1 MPASVKT
8 SEKTAVKTEKPPT
21 LARKT
26 QRRPQVRAVPW
37 NGLHAEA
44 KERFGIDRFRPGQR
58 EALEAIFSGHSVV
71 ALMPTGSGKSLC
83 YQLPSIF
90 LPNPVVV
97 VSPLI
102 ALMRDQQEKA
112 EDAEIA
118 VEKVDSTLSRTESGE
133 VIEAIESGI
142 SQLIYV
148 TPERLENSAF
158 LDMLAERRVSL
169 LAVDEAHC
177 ISQWGHDFR
186 PAYLNL
192 RYARQRMGDP
202 PVIALTAT
210 ATEPVLDDI
219 RKHLGIEDA
228 AVINTGTERENLEL
242 SVRMAVNSANKREW
256 LLKLL
261 NEEDGTG
268 IVYTASIHSANELEE
283 WLTANGISA
292 GRYHA
297 KLKRSERE
305 AVQQKFMRGE
315 YKVLFATKAF
325 GLGIDKPD
333 IRFVYHYEFP
343 DSLETYYQEAGR
355 AGRDGKPARAVL
367 LYRLED
373 RRIQRFFLL
382 SRYPKLEECR
392 RVLEAVGEAAGVS
405 EIAQRADL
413 PRRRTQVILHLL
425 RESGFIRR
433 TRRGYAHKVKPV
445 GEEELAQA
453 HATFD
458 ERGKQDR
465 SRLDE
470 MMHYAESGRCRK
482 QILRTYFGEDEG
494 KACGVCDNCTRVV
507 EAKVIPIYASQPVT
521 EVETAIGTI
530 VTTAPETLPQKERE
544 SRFKPG
550 DLVRHLRFGSGTV
563 LDADGRD
570 LMVRFDEGKTRKIR
584 STYVRPLAKTA

>member
-8 SEKTAVKTEKPPT
+8 PEKTAVKSEKPQT
-21 LARKT
+21 LGRKT

-58 EALEAIFSGHSVV
+58 EALEAIFCGHSVV

-148 TPERLENSAF
+148 TPERLENGAF

-210 ATEPVLDDI
+210 ATEAVLDDI

-228 AVINTGTERENLEL
+228 AVINTGTERENLEF

-261 NEEDGTG
+261 KEEEGTG
-268 IVYTASIHSANELEE
+268 IVYTASIHSANELQE

-433 TRRGYAHKVKPV
+433 SRRGYAHKVKPV
-445 GEEELAQA
+445 GEEELAQV

-465 SRLDE
+465 GRLDE

-494 KACGVCDNCTRVV
+494 EPCGACDNCTRVV
-507 EAKVIPIYASQPVT
+507 EAKVVPIYASQPVT

>member
-8 SEKTAVKTEKPPT
+8 SEKSAVKTEKPRTP
-21 LARKT
+21 APKT

-58 EALEAIFSGHSVV
+58 EALEAIFCGHSVV

-118 VEKVDSTLSRTESGE
+118 VEKVDSTLSRAESGE

-210 ATEPVLDDI
+210 ATEAVLDDI

-228 AVINTGTERENLEL
+228 AVINTGTERENLEPL
-242 SVRMAVNSANKREW
+242 GQNGREQREQARMAAEVAQR
-256 LLKLL
+256 
-261 NEEDGTG
+261 
-268 IVYTASIHSANELEE
+268 
-283 WLTANGISA
+283 
-292 GRYHA
+292 
-297 KLKRSERE
+297 
-305 AVQQKFMRGE
+305 RGWH
-315 YKVLFATKAF
+315 
-325 GLGIDKPD
+325 GDC
-333 IRFVYHYEFP
+333 
-343 DSLETYYQEAGR
+343 
-355 AGRDGKPARAVL
+355 
-367 LYRLED
+367 LYREHS
-373 RRIQRFFLL
+373 QC
-382 SRYPKLEECR
+382 E
-392 RVLEAVGEAAGVS
+392 
-405 EIAQRADL
+405 
-413 PRRRTQVILHLL
+413 
-425 RESGFIRR
+425 R
-433 TRRGYAHKVKPV
+433 TRRVA
-445 GEEELAQA
+445 
-453 HATFD
+453 
-458 ERGKQDR
+458 DR
-465 SRLDE
+465 
-470 MMHYAESGRCRK
+470 K
-482 QILRTYFGEDEG
+482 
-494 KACGVCDNCTRVV
+494 
-507 EAKVIPIYASQPVT
+507 
-521 EVETAIGTI
+521 
-530 VTTAPETLPQKERE
+530 
-544 SRFKPG
+544 
-550 DLVRHLRFGSGTV
+550 RHLRRKVPCQAEAQRTRSGPSEV
-563 LDADGRD
+563 HA
-570 LMVRFDEGKTRKIR
+570 
-584 STYVRPLAKTA
+584 

>member
-1 MPASVKT
+1 MPASPRAPEATSVKT
-8 SEKTAVKTEKPPT
+8 KKPT
-21 LARKT
+21 TRTVRKHP
-26 QRRPQVRAVPW
+26 RGVPW
-37 NGLHAEA
+37 SRLHAEA
-44 KERFGIDRFRPGQR
+44 KERFGIERFRPGQR
-58 EALEAIFSGHSVV
+58 EALEAIFRGHSVV

-83 YQLPSIF
+83 YQLPSVF
-90 LPNPVVV
+90 LPDPVVV

-118 VEKVDSTLSRTESGE
+118 VEKVDSTLTRAQSGE
-133 VIEAIESGI
+133 ALEAIESGA

-177 ISQWGHDFR
+177 VSQWGHDFR

-210 ATEPVLDDI
+210 ATEAVLDDI
-219 RKHLGIEDA
+219 RKTLGIEDA
-228 AVINTGTERENLEL
+228 AVINTGTERENLQF

-261 NEEDGTG
+261 KEEEGAG
-268 IVYTASIHSANELEE
+268 IVYTASVHSANELEE
-283 WLTANGISA
+283 WLTGHGVAA
-292 GRYHA
+292 GKYHA

-305 AVQQKFMRGE
+305 AVHQKFMRGE

-355 AGRDGKPARAVL
+355 AGRDGKPSRAVL

-382 SRYPKLEECR
+382 SRYPKLEDCR
-392 RVLEAVGEAAGVS
+392 RVLEAAGEAAAVA
-405 EIAQRADL
+405 EVAERAGL
-413 PRRRTQVILHLL
+413 PRRRAQVILHLL
-425 RESGFIRR
+425 RESGFLRR
-433 TRRGYAHKVKPV
+433 SRHGYLQAKPV
-445 GEEELAQA
+445 GDEELAHA

-458 ERGKQDR
+458 ALVKQDR
-465 SRLDE
+465 GRLDE

-482 QILRTYFGEDEG
+482 QILRGYFGEDEG
-494 KACGVCDNCTRVV
+494 EPCGVCDNCTRVV
-507 EAKVIPIYASQPVT
+507 EEVAPIHASQPVT
-521 EVETAIGTI
+521 EVQTIVGTI

-563 LDADGRD
+563 LDADGHD
-570 LMVRFDEGKTRKIR
+570 LMIRFDAGKTRKIR
-584 STYVRPLAKTA
+584 STYVRPLARTA

>member
-1 MPASVKT
+1 MPRSAKVKAPEAHAQK
-8 SEKTAVKTEKPPT
+8 S
-21 LARKT
+21 
-26 QRRPQVRAVPW
+26 QRRPKIRAVPW
-37 NGLHAEA
+37 NRLHAEA
-44 KERFGIDRFRPGQR
+44 RERFGIDHFRPGQR
-58 EALEAIFSGHSVV
+58 EALEAIFCGHSVV

-118 VEKVDSTLSRTESGE
+118 VEKVDSTLTHAESGE
-133 VIEAIESGI
+133 AQEAIESGI

-148 TPERLENSAF
+148 TPERLENSKF
-158 LDMLAERRVSL
+158 LDMLAERSVSL

-192 RYARQRMGDP
+192 RYARQRMGNP

-210 ATEPVLDDI
+210 ATEAVLDDI
-219 RKHLGIEDA
+219 RKNLDIEDA
-228 AVINTGTERENLEL
+228 AMVNTGTERKNLQL
-242 SVRMAVNSANKREW
+242 SVRMAVNSANKREC

-261 NEEDGTG
+261 KEEEGTG
-268 IVYTASIHSANELEE
+268 IAYTASVHSANELEE
-283 WLTANGISA
+283 WLTANGIAA
-292 GRYHA
+292 GKYHA
-297 KLKRSERE
+297 RLKHSERE

-355 AGRDGKPARAVL
+355 AGRDGNPARAVL

-373 RRIQRFFLL
+373 RRVQRFFLL
-382 SRYPKLEECR
+382 SRYPTLEACR
-392 RVLEAVGEAAGVS
+392 RVLDAVGETAGIA
-405 EIAQRADL
+405 EIAERANL

-433 TRRGYAHKVKPV
+433 SRRGYTHRSKPV
-445 GEEELAQA
+445 SDEELAVA
-453 HATFD
+453 HASFEELIKAD
-458 ERGKQDR
+458 RG
-465 SRLDE
+465 RLDE
-470 MMHYAESGRCRK
+470 MMHYAESGKCRK
-482 QILRTYFGEDEG
+482 QMLRAYFGEDEG
-494 KACGVCDNCTRVV
+494 EPCGACDNCTRGVDEKVV
-507 EAKVIPIYASQPVT
+507 PIRASQPVT
-521 EVETAIGTI
+521 EVETALGTI
-530 VTTAPETLPQKERE
+530 VTTAPETLPHKAPET
-544 SRFKPG
+544 RFHAG
-550 DLVRHLRFGSGTV
+550 DPVQHRRFGGGTV
-563 LDADGRD
+563 MDADGRD
-570 LMVRFDEGKTRKIR
+570 LIVRFDKGKTRKIR
-584 STYVRPLAKTA
+584 STYVRPLAKSA